1 MRMVIKNADI
11 PDYVRPADL
20 PEHLGGHNGT
30 TQNDIGALEWAIKK
44 FDIKSMVDVGCGTG
58 RMVRMAEERGLTSM
72 GIDGDGTID
81 RKGAKCLI
89 HDFTE
94 GPIVD
99 HNVSYDLAWCV
110 EFLEHIEDQ
119 YIPNFMEVLNSSKY
133 VIATASTPGTKGYHH
148 VNCQDQLYW
157 VNTFE
162 HFGLIYDR
170 KMTLELRENS
180 TMNIDRPVGKQ
191 YMKNMGMF
199 FVRK

>member
-81 RKGAKCLI
+81 RDTTMPRNYSRNLGTTCEAPTEKEKICPGEARGGQSDGEHRQI
-89 HDFTE
+89 H
-94 GPIVD
+94 
-99 HNVSYDLAWCV
+99 
-110 EFLEHIEDQ
+110 
-119 YIPNFMEVLNSSKY
+119 KY
-133 VIATASTPGTKGYHH
+133 V
-148 VNCQDQLYW
+148 
-157 VNTFE
+157 
-162 HFGLIYDR
+162 
-170 KMTLELRENS
+170 
-180 TMNIDRPVGKQ
+180 
-191 YMKNMGMF
+191 
-199 FVRK
+199 